1 MITTVQ
7 KWGNSLGVRIPKPF
21 AAGKN
26 LREGTRIDMREEKD
40 RLVIVPIK
48 HPEFSLDNLLKGVTK
63 ANVHNE
69 ADFGESQ
76 GREAW

>member
-21 AAGKN
+21 AVGKD

-40 RLVIVPIK
+40 CLVIVPIK
-48 HPEFSLDNLLKGVTK
+48 HPKLNLDDLLKRVTK
-63 ANVHNE
+63 ANLHKE
-69 ADFGESQ
+69 ADSGEPQ
-76 GREAW
+76 GREVW